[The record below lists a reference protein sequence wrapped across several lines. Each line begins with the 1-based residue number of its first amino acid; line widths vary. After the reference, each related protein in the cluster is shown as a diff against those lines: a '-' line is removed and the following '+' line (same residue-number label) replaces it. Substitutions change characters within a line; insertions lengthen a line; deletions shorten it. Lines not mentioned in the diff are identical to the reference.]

1 MVPVKMKK
9 FKRPNRLT
17 LKITLSAIA
26 YRVLVDEAERQLMT
40 KSQYLD
46 LMLRNVEKK
55 QEQETANVEDAN
67 RAQ

>member
-55 QEQETANVEDAN
+55 QEQETDG
-67 RAQ
+67 R